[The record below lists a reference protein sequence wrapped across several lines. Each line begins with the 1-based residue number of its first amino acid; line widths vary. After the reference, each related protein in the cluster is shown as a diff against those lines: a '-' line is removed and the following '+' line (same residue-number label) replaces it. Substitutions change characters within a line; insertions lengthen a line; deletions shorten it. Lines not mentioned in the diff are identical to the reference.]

1 LTGREKTD
9 RSAVT
14 LSIDG
19 FAVLLLSDSFSV
31 TLHQATHRSPGES
44 SMSMK
49 SIPLSSYQIRLLAVL
64 ALINFVNF
72 AARQVFVPLI
82 PLLRDRLHVTDA
94 ELGSLQTFLL
104 VVLAVGSIPFGF
116 CADRFSRKAIIAIGI
131 LFWSVAT
138 FAGGLASTFLFFLVA
153 RAVVGLGEAAYAPAA
168 QSMISGAF
176 PQERR
181 AVAQAIFASGM
192 LLGGASG
199 QALGGIIGPRYGWQ
213 EALFI
218 VAFAGIVP
226 GVALFWIDEP
236 PRGPR
241 SDVVP
246 ISKLL
251 RVPAFVA
258 MIFAGICI
266 TFSSVS
272 LLTWGIDFAVN
283 YKDFSLREA
292 SVSLAVIGLLSAL
305 FGVLT
310 GGLVADR
317 LHRSFPYGR
326 IIAIAAAFLL
336 AAPFLLLAIQSEEKS
351 TVLVGL
357 FVAGFFMSW
366 YHGPVTAVLHD
377 MMPRRAHATS
387 VGVYM
392 FATQL
397 VGGLGPHVVG
407 KISDLR
413 DLQLG
418 LQIAVAVMVC
428 GALLMLLV
436 IHFIRRDGIRHRTL
450 DAFHAEPG
458 N

>member
-1 LTGREKTD
+1 
-9 RSAVT
+9 
-14 LSIDG
+14 
-19 FAVLLLSDSFSV
+19 
-31 TLHQATHRSPGES
+31 
-44 SMSMK
+44 MSTK
-49 SIPLSSYQIRLLAVL
+49 SIPLNSYQIRLLAVL

-72 AARQVFVPLI
+72 AARQVLVPLI
-82 PLLRDRLHVTDA
+82 PLLRDHLHVTDA

-104 VVLAVGSIPFGF
+104 VVLAAGSIPFGF
-116 CADRFSRKAIIAIGI
+116 LADRFSRKAIIAAGI

-138 FAGGLASTFLFFLVA
+138 FAGGLASSFLFFLIA

-192 LLGGASG
+192 LLGGAAG
-199 QALGGIIGPRYGWQ
+199 QALGGIIGARYGWQ
-213 EALFI
+213 DALFI
-218 VAFAGIVP
+218 VALAGIAP
-226 GVALFWIDEP
+226 GIALFWIEEP

-241 SDVVP
+241 SEVVP
-246 ISKLL
+246 IARLL
-251 RVPAFVA
+251 RVPAFVS

-272 LLTWGIDFAVN
+272 LLTWGTDFAHS

-305 FGVLT
+305 FGVLM
-310 GGLVADR
+310 GGFVADR
-317 LHRSFPYGR
+317 LHRRFSYGR

-351 TVLVGL
+351 TVLIGL
-357 FVAGFFMSW
+357 SVAGFFMSW

-377 MMPRRAHATS
+377 MMPRRAHATA

-397 VGGLGPHVVG
+397 FGGLGPHVVG
-407 KISDLR
+407 KISDLH
-413 DLQLG
+413 DMQLG
-418 LQIAVAVMVC
+418 LEIAVAVMVC

-436 IHFIRRDGIRHRTL
+436 IHFIRRDGLRHPAL

-458 N
+458 D

>member
-1 LTGREKTD
+1 LIGWAKADTFP
-9 RSAVT
+9 SALDKVT
-14 LSIDG
+14 RG
-19 FAVLLLSDSFSV
+19 
-31 TLHQATHRSPGES
+31 S
-44 SMSMK
+44 SSRFRMSTK
-49 SIPLSSYQIRLLAVL
+49 PIPLTSYQIRLLAVL

-82 PLLRDRLHVTDA
+82 PLLRDHLHVTDA
-94 ELGSLQTFLL
+94 QLGSLQTFLL

-116 CADRFSRKAIIAIGI
+116 LADRFSRKAIIAIGI
-131 LFWSVAT
+131 VFWSIAT
-138 FAGGLASTFLFFLVA
+138 FAGGLVSTFLFFLIA
-153 RAVVGLGEAAYAPAA
+153 RSFVGLGEAAYAPAA
-168 QSMISGAF
+168 QSMISGGF

-181 AVAQAIFASGM
+181 AAAQAIFASGM
-192 LLGGASG
+192 LLGGAAG
-199 QALGGIIGPRYGWQ
+199 HALGGIIGPRYGWQ
-213 EALFI
+213 AALFI
-218 VAFAGIVP
+218 VAVAGIVP
-226 GVALFWIDEP
+226 GIALFWIDEP
-236 PRGPR
+236 SRGPR
-241 SDVVP
+241 SEVVP
-246 ISKLL
+246 ITRLL

-272 LLTWGIDFAVN
+272 LLTWGTDFAVN

-310 GGLVADR
+310 GGFVADR
-317 LHRSFPYGR
+317 LHQSICYGR
-326 IIAIAAAFLL
+326 ILAIAVAFLL
-336 AAPFLLLAIQSEEKS
+336 AAPFLLLAIQSEEKAI
-351 TVLVGL
+351 VLVGL

-407 KISDLR
+407 KISDLH
-413 DLQLG
+413 DMQLG

-436 IHFIRRDGIRHRTL
+436 IHFIRRDGLRHPTL
-450 DAFHAEPG
+450 ACFHAEPG
-458 N
+458 D

>member
-1 LTGREKTD
+1 MPT
-9 RSAVT
+9 
-14 LSIDG
+14 
-19 FAVLLLSDSFSV
+19 
-31 TLHQATHRSPGES
+31 
-44 SMSMK
+44 K
-49 SIPLSSYQIRLLAVL
+49 SIPLTSYQIRLLAVL

-82 PLLRDRLHVTDA
+82 PLLREHLHVTDA
-94 ELGSLQTFLL
+94 QLGSLQTFLL

-116 CADRFSRKAIIAIGI
+116 LADRFSRKAIIAIGI

-138 FAGGLASTFLFFLVA
+138 FAGGLVSTFLFFLIA
-153 RAVVGLGEAAYAPAA
+153 RAFVGLGEAAYAPAA

-181 AVAQAIFASGM
+181 AVAQAIFATGM
-192 LLGGASG
+192 LLGGVAG
-199 QALGGIIGPRYGWQ
+199 MAVGGIVGPRYGWQ

-226 GVALFWIDEP
+226 GIALFWIDEP

-241 SDVVP
+241 SEVVP
-246 ISKLL
+246 IARLL
-251 RVPAFVA
+251 RVPAFVS

-272 LLTWGIDFAVN
+272 LLTWGTDFAVS
-283 YKDFSLREA
+283 YKDFSLRQA
-292 SVSLAVIGLLSAL
+292 SVSLAVIAFLSAVS
-305 FGVLT
+305 GVLT
-310 GGLVADR
+310 GGSIADR
-317 LHRSFPYGR
+317 LQRTFAYGR
-326 IIAIAAAFLL
+326 IIAVAVAFLL

-351 TVLVGL
+351 MVLIGL
-357 FVAGFFMSW
+357 SIAGFFMSW

-397 VGGLGPHVVG
+397 FGGLGPHVVG
-407 KISDLR
+407 KISDLH

-436 IHFIRRDGIRHRTL
+436 IHFIRRDGLRHPTL
-450 DAFHAEPG
+450 ACFHAEPG
-458 N
+458 D

>member
-1 LTGREKTD
+1 
-9 RSAVT
+9 
-14 LSIDG
+14 
-19 FAVLLLSDSFSV
+19 
-31 TLHQATHRSPGES
+31 
-44 SMSMK
+44 MSTK
-49 SIPLSSYQIRLLAVL
+49 SIPLTSYQIRLLAVL

-72 AARQVFVPLI
+72 SARQVFVPLI
-82 PLLRDRLHVTDA
+82 PLLRDHLHVTDA
-94 ELGSLQTFLL
+94 QLGSLQTFLL

-116 CADRFSRKAIIAIGI
+116 FADRFSRKAIIAVGI

-138 FAGGLASTFLFFLVA
+138 FAGGLVSTFLFFLIA
-153 RAVVGLGEAAYAPAA
+153 RAFVGLGEAAYAPAA

-181 AVAQAIFASGM
+181 AVAQSIFASGM
-192 LLGGASG
+192 LLGGAAG
-199 QALGGIIGPRYGWQ
+199 HALGGIIGPRYGWQ
-213 EALFI
+213 KALFI
-218 VAFAGIVP
+218 VAIAGIVP
-226 GVALFWIDEP
+226 GLALFGLDEP

-241 SDVVP
+241 SEVVP
-246 ISKLL
+246 IARLL

-272 LLTWGIDFAVN
+272 LLTWGTDFAVN

-310 GGLVADR
+310 GGFVADR
-317 LHRSFPYGR
+317 LHRSICYGR
-326 IIAIAAAFLL
+326 ILAIAVAFLL

-397 VGGLGPHVVG
+397 FGGLGPHVVG
-407 KISDLR
+407 KISDLH
-413 DLQLG
+413 DMQLG
-418 LQIAVAVMVC
+418 LQIAVAVLVC

-436 IHFIRRDGIRHRTL
+436 IHFIRRDGIRHATL
-450 DAFHAEPG
+450 DAFHAEA
-458 N
+458 ND

>member
-1 LTGREKTD
+1 
-9 RSAVT
+9 
-14 LSIDG
+14 
-19 FAVLLLSDSFSV
+19 
-31 TLHQATHRSPGES
+31 
-44 SMSMK
+44 MSTK
-49 SIPLSSYQIRLLAVL
+49 SIPLNSYQIRLLAVL

-82 PLLRDRLHVTDA
+82 PLLRDHLHVTDA

-104 VVLAVGSIPFGF
+104 VVLAAGSIPFGF
-116 CADRFSRKAIIAIGI
+116 LADRFSRKAIIAAGI

-138 FAGGLASTFLFFLVA
+138 FAGGLASSFLFFLIA

-192 LLGGASG
+192 LLGGATG
-199 QALGGIIGPRYGWQ
+199 QALGGIIGARYGWQ
-213 EALFI
+213 AALFI
-218 VAFAGIVP
+218 VAVAGIAP
-226 GVALFWIDEP
+226 GIALFWIEEP

-241 SDVVP
+241 SEVVP
-246 ISKLL
+246 ISRLL
-251 RVPAFVA
+251 RVPAFVS

-272 LLTWGIDFAVN
+272 LLTWGTDFAHS

-305 FGVLT
+305 FGVLM
-310 GGLVADR
+310 GGFVADR
-317 LHRSFPYGR
+317 LHRRFSYGR

-351 TVLVGL
+351 TVLIGL
-357 FVAGFFMSW
+357 SVAGFFMSW

-387 VGVYM
+387 IGVYM

-397 VGGLGPHVVG
+397 IGGLGPHVIG
-407 KISDLR
+407 KISDMR

-436 IHFIRRDGIRHRTL
+436 IHFIRRDGIRHSTL
-450 DAFHAEPG
+450 DAFHAEADD
-458 N
+458 

>member
-1 LTGREKTD
+1 
-9 RSAVT
+9 
-14 LSIDG
+14 
-19 FAVLLLSDSFSV
+19 
-31 TLHQATHRSPGES
+31 
-44 SMSMK
+44 MSTK
-49 SIPLSSYQIRLLAVL
+49 SIPLNSYQIRLLAVL

-82 PLLRDRLHVTDA
+82 PLLREHLHVTDA

-116 CADRFSRKAIIAIGI
+116 LADRFSRKAIIAAGI

-138 FAGGLASTFLFFLVA
+138 FAGGLASGFLFFLIA

-192 LLGGASG
+192 LLGGAAG
-199 QALGGIIGPRYGWQ
+199 HAFGGIIGARYGWQ
-213 EALFI
+213 DALFI
-218 VAFAGIVP
+218 VALAGIAP
-226 GVALFWIDEP
+226 GIALFWIEEP

-241 SDVVP
+241 SEVVP
-246 ISKLL
+246 IARLL
-251 RVPAFVA
+251 HVPAFVS

-272 LLTWGIDFAVN
+272 LLTWGTDFAHS

-292 SVSLAVIGLLSAL
+292 SVSLAAIGLLSAL

-310 GGLVADR
+310 GGFVADR
-317 LHRSFPYGR
+317 LHRRFSYGR

-351 TVLVGL
+351 TVLIGL
-357 FVAGFFMSW
+357 SVAGFFMSW

-387 VGVYM
+387 IGVYM

-397 VGGLGPHVVG
+397 IGGLGPHVIG
-407 KISDLR
+407 KISDMR

-436 IHFIRRDGIRHRTL
+436 IHFIRRDGIRHSCL
-450 DAFHAEPG
+450 DAFHAEADD
-458 N
+458 

>member
-1 LTGREKTD
+1 
-9 RSAVT
+9 
-14 LSIDG
+14 
-19 FAVLLLSDSFSV
+19 
-31 TLHQATHRSPGES
+31 
-44 SMSMK
+44 MSTK
-49 SIPLSSYQIRLLAVL
+49 SIPLNSYQIRLLAVL

-82 PLLRDRLHVTDA
+82 PLLREHLHVTDA

-104 VVLAVGSIPFGF
+104 VVLAAGSIPFGF
-116 CADRFSRKAIIAIGI
+116 LADRFSRKAIIAAGI
-131 LFWSVAT
+131 LFWSLAT
-138 FAGGLASTFLFFLVA
+138 FAGGLASSFLFFLIA

-176 PQERR
+176 PQELR
-181 AVAQAIFASGM
+181 AVAQAIFAAGM
-192 LLGGASG
+192 LLGGAAG
-199 QALGGIIGPRYGWQ
+199 HAFGGIIGARYGWQ
-213 EALFI
+213 DALFI
-218 VAFAGIVP
+218 VALAGVAP
-226 GVALFWIDEP
+226 GIALFWIEEP

-241 SDVVP
+241 SEVVP
-246 ISKLL
+246 IACLL
-251 RVPAFVA
+251 RVPAFIS
-258 MIFAGICI
+258 MILAGICI

-272 LLTWGIDFAVN
+272 LLTWGTDFAHS

-305 FGVLT
+305 FGVLM
-310 GGLVADR
+310 GGFVADR
-317 LHRSFPYGR
+317 LHRRFSYGR
-326 IIAIAAAFLL
+326 IVAISGAFLL

-351 TVLVGL
+351 TVLIGL
-357 FVAGFFMSW
+357 SVAGFFMSW

-387 VGVYM
+387 IGVYM

-397 VGGLGPHVVG
+397 IGGLGPHVIG
-407 KISDLR
+407 KISDMR

-436 IHFIRRDGIRHRTL
+436 IHFIRRDGIRHSCL
-450 DAFHAEPG
+450 EAFHAEADD
-458 N
+458 

>member
-1 LTGREKTD
+1 M
-9 RSAVT
+9 SA
-14 LSIDG
+14 
-19 FAVLLLSDSFSV
+19 
-31 TLHQATHRSPGES
+31 
-44 SMSMK
+44 K
-49 SIPLSSYQIRLLAVL
+49 SIPLNSYQIRLLAVL

-82 PLLRDRLHVTDA
+82 PLLREHLHATDA

-104 VVLAVGSIPFGF
+104 VVLAAGSIPFGF
-116 CADRFSRKAIIAIGI
+116 LADRFSRKTIIAAGI

-138 FAGGLASTFLFFLVA
+138 FAGGLASGFLFFLIA

-192 LLGGASG
+192 LLGGAAG
-199 QALGGIIGPRYGWQ
+199 HAFGGIIGARYGWQ
-213 EALFI
+213 DALFI
-218 VAFAGIVP
+218 VALAGIAP
-226 GVALFWIDEP
+226 GVALFWIEEP

-241 SDVVP
+241 SEVVP
-246 ISKLL
+246 IARLL
-251 RVPAFVA
+251 RVPAFVS

-272 LLTWGIDFAVN
+272 LLTWGTDFAHS

-292 SVSLAVIGLLSAL
+292 SVSLAAIGLLSAL

-317 LHRSFPYGR
+317 LHRRFSYGR
-326 IIAIAAAFLL
+326 IIAIAAAFLI

-351 TVLVGL
+351 TVLIGL
-357 FVAGFFMSW
+357 SVAGFFMSW

-387 VGVYM
+387 IGVYM

-397 VGGLGPHVVG
+397 IGGLGPHVIG
-407 KISDLR
+407 KISDMR

-436 IHFIRRDGIRHRTL
+436 IHFIRRDGIRHSCL
-450 DAFHAEPG
+450 DAFHAEADD
-458 N
+458 

>member
-1 LTGREKTD
+1 
-9 RSAVT
+9 
-14 LSIDG
+14 
-19 FAVLLLSDSFSV
+19 
-31 TLHQATHRSPGES
+31 
-44 SMSMK
+44 MSTN

-82 PLLRDRLHVTDA
+82 PLLRDHLHATDA
-94 ELGSLQTFLL
+94 QLGSLQTFLL

-116 CADRFSRKAIIAIGI
+116 LADRFSRKAIIAIGI
-131 LFWSVAT
+131 LFWSTAT
-138 FAGGLASTFLFFLVA
+138 FAGGLASTFIVFLVA
-153 RAVVGLGEAAYAPAA
+153 RAMVGLGEAAYAPAA

-181 AVAQAIFASGM
+181 AVAQSIFASGM
-192 LLGGASG
+192 LLGGAAG
-199 QALGGIIGPRYGWQ
+199 HALGGIIGPRYGWQ

-218 VAFAGIVP
+218 VAFAGIAP
-226 GVALFWIDEP
+226 GMALFWIDEP
-236 PRGPR
+236 PRGHR
-241 SDVVP
+241 SEVVP
-246 ISKLL
+246 IGRLL

-272 LLTWGIDFAVN
+272 LLTWGTDFAVN

-292 SVSLAVIGLLSAL
+292 SVSLAVIALLSAVS
-305 FGVLT
+305 GVLM
-310 GGLVADR
+310 GGFVADR
-317 LHRSFPYGR
+317 LHRIFAYGR
-326 IIAIAAAFLL
+326 IVAVAAAFLL
-336 AAPFLLLAIQSEEKS
+336 AAPFLLLAIQSEEKP
-351 TVLVGL
+351 TVLIGL

-397 VGGLGPHVVG
+397 FGGLGPHVVG
-407 KISDLR
+407 KISDLH

-436 IHFIRRDGIRHRTL
+436 IHFIRRDGLRHPTL

-458 N
+458 D

>member
-1 LTGREKTD
+1 
-9 RSAVT
+9 
-14 LSIDG
+14 
-19 FAVLLLSDSFSV
+19 
-31 TLHQATHRSPGES
+31 
-44 SMSMK
+44 MSTK
-49 SIPLSSYQIRLLAVL
+49 SIPLTSYQVRLLAVL

-82 PLLRDRLHVTDA
+82 PLLRDHLHATDA

-104 VVLAVGSIPFGF
+104 VVLAIGSIPFGF
-116 CADRFSRKAIIAIGI
+116 FADRFSRKGIIAIGI
-131 LFWSVAT
+131 VFWSVAT
-138 FAGGLASTFLFFLVA
+138 LAGSLASTFLFFLIA

-181 AVAQAIFASGM
+181 AAAQAIFASGM
-192 LLGGASG
+192 LLGGAAG
-199 QALGGIIGPRYGWQ
+199 HALGGIIG
-213 EALFI
+213 
-218 VAFAGIVP
+218 
-226 GVALFWIDEP
+226 

-246 ISKLL
+246 IARLL
-251 RVPAFVA
+251 RVPAFMA

-272 LLTWGIDFAVN
+272 LLTWGTDFAVN

-292 SVSLAVIGLLSAL
+292 SVSLAVIGLLAAL
-305 FGVLT
+305 FGVLS
-310 GGLVADR
+310 GGFVADR
-317 LHRSFPYGR
+317 LHRSFSYGR
-326 IIAIAAAFLL
+326 IIAIAGAFLL

-351 TVLVGL
+351 TVLAGL

-407 KISDLR
+407 KISDLH

-436 IHFIRRDGIRHRTL
+436 IHFIRRDGMRHPTL
-450 DAFHAEPG
+450 DTYHAEA
-458 N
+458 ND